1 MAEPRVLVIGNSF
14 YRRLRLSLCRDCYH
28 FSVDFKLSPCA
39 FIKWRGVGGR
49 TVCKTLQLDFN
60 VSFRPEIVMMQLGSN
75 DLTDS
80 DPLHVGSAID
90 DFVRLLHDTYGVKV
104 VCVCQTIMR
113 QGAVVFNRKAKLLTK
128 YLRVVLEPIPYAI
141 FWGHRGFWRPTQN
154 FYARDGVH
162 LNSPGQVKYHRSL
175 RGAILRSLSLFS
187 TISSCWSFNVS
198 FHFPVEPFKVY
209 VLASPCLCFSDSRLC
224 YWLAAFI

>member
-1 MAEPRVLVIGNSF
+1 
-14 YRRLRLSLCRDCYH
+14 
-28 FSVDFKLSPCA
+28 
-39 FIKWRGVGGR
+39 
-49 TVCKTLQLDFN
+49 
-60 VSFRPEIVMMQLGSN
+60 MMQLGSN

-154 FYARDGVH
+154 FYARMVCISIPWVRK
-162 LNSPGQVKYHRSL
+162 N
-175 RGAILRSLSLFS
+175 
-187 TISSCWSFNVS
+187 TIV
-198 FHFPVEPFKVY
+198 
-209 VLASPCLCFSDSRLC
+209 VLGEQS
-224 YWLAAFI
+224 